1 MLYEESHENL
11 IKQSNYFLFLDKI
24 LKNKSITKCQY
35 NMYKKCYSKKEFNY
49 PNSTSNKMIST
60 YFEYVKKDKKMYL
73 YVRLYILFIHFMT
86 SEAALKMI
94 DQIKKD
100 QNQSDR
106 NIMNTILKLNEN
118 NKKRNINQEG
128 NKDLCD
134 EKEYLYSLLYNQFL
148 KIINKNNIQKDIK
161 YLDIG
166 CGNGNK
172 TLLISKAF
180 NIPKKNV
187 YGTDVPS
194 WGPYQKKQLE
204 KFEKN
209 HFQYINPENGKLKFK
224 DNTFNFISVILTLHH
239 IPNLSNTLNEIKR
252 ILKPNGILMII
263 EHDAL
268 TKYDHLLI
276 EIQHMLYGYIYDKF
290 NPNWKNYIEHRITN
304 RYMNIMEWRYLFEE
318 YKFKYLYGDLI
329 YDDLSHQT
337 GFDNQFY
344 GFWINQK

>member
-1 MLYEESHENL
+1 MLKDESHEDL
-11 IKQSNYFLFLDKI
+11 IVKSEYFSFLDKI
-24 LKNKSITKCQY
+24 LKNKGITSCQHKVF
-35 NMYKKCYSKKEFNY
+35 KKYYHSKEFHY
-49 PNSTSNKMIST
+49 PKSNSNKMIST
-60 YFEYVKKDKKMYL
+60 YFEYLKKDKKMYL

-86 SEAALKMI
+86 SEAASKI
-94 DQIKKD
+94 INQIKKD
-100 QNQSDR
+100 HHQSDR
-106 NIMNTILKLNEN
+106 NIINAIFKLNKSD
-118 NKKRNINQEG
+118 KKRNIDQEG

-134 EKEYLYSLLYNQFL
+134 EKEYLYSLLYNKFL
-148 KIINKNNIQKDIK
+148 KIIDQKNLKNIK

-172 TLLISKAF
+172 TLLISKIF

-187 YGTDVPS
+187 YCTDVPS

-224 DNTFNFISVILTLHH
+224 DNTFDFISVILTLHH

-252 ILKPNGILMII
+252 ILKPNGILMVI

-290 NPNWKNYIEHRITN
+290 NPNWKNYIDNPTTN
-304 RYMNIMEWRYLFEE
+304 RYMNIMEWTYLFEKH
-318 YKFKYLYGDLI
+318 KFEYLYGNLI
-329 YDDLSHQT
+329 YEDLSHQL

-344 GFWINQK
+344 GFWSNQK